1 MKKGSFLNSY
11 GFLICMLIGIVAG
24 CIVGAIWPATKDASG
39 EILVKGATVLEPL
52 GTVFLNLM
60 FCMMLPFLGVFMPVI
75 WMYSFFD
82 SFNLRRQLRTGN
94 FPMDD
99 YPFHLEQD
107 QTLARLLHARHRLVG
122 WVLVAI
128 GAYALYENCFSY
140 MLWDLLDAL
149 PQLMF
154 LRGLMNNLPSVV
166 VAVAL
171 ILGGLHLVRGKKE
184 PLPPADEDYQDYG
197 DQK

>member
-1 MKKGSFLNSY
+1 MRINGFFLFCCACVPGAGQMYLGYMKRGLC
-11 GFLICMLIGIVAG
+11 LISLFCLDVMA
-24 CIVGAIWPATKDASG
+24 
-39 EILVKGATVLEPL
+39 
-52 GTVFLNLM
+52 
-60 FCMMLPFLGVFMPVI
+60 CMMLPFLGVFMPVI

-99 YPFHLEQD
+99 YLFHLEQD

-128 GAYALYENCFSY
+128 GVYTLYENCFSY

-171 ILGGLHLVRGKKE
+171 ILVGLHLVRGKKE

>member
-1 MKKGSFLNSY
+1 
-11 GFLICMLIGIVAG
+11 
-24 CIVGAIWPATKDASG
+24 
-39 EILVKGATVLEPL
+39 
-52 GTVFLNLM
+52 
-60 FCMMLPFLGVFMPVI
+60 
-75 WMYSFFD
+75 
-82 SFNLRRQLRTGN
+82 
-94 FPMDD
+94 
-99 YPFHLEQD
+99 
-107 QTLARLLHARHRLVG
+107 
-122 WVLVAI
+122 
-128 GAYALYENCFSY
+128 